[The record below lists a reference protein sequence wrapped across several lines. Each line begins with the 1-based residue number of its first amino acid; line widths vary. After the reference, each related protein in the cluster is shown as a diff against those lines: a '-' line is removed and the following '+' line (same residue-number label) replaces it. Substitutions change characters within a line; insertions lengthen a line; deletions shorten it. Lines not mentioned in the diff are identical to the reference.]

1 MNKMKQI
8 DTLKIFQD
16 SEIFAQWSEEH
27 DAAFSLTTEASAII
41 LRFSEINQFSVCLD
55 ENNDLQCLHWKKPEL
70 TRVPCTLEDL
80 LSVVSHWII
89 DYIKSEEITTED
101 RAEAVRN
108 MAVINR
114 LIDENS
120 CHDGYPIGQP
130 TVADLIDL
138 LSKFPANYQVDFC
151 RTDGYLYL
159 FASEQCV
166 TFDSECYL

>member
-1 MNKMKQI
+1 MYKMKQI
-8 DTLKIFQD
+8 DTLRIFQD
-16 SEIFAQWSEEH
+16 PEIFAQWTEAH
-27 DAAFSLTTEASAII
+27 DDAFPLTTEAAAII

-55 ENNDLQCLHWKKPEL
+55 EYNNLQCLHWKKPEL

-89 DYIKSEEITTED
+89 DYIKSEEITAES
-101 RAEAVRN
+101 RYEAVCN

-114 LIDENS
+114 LIEENS
-120 CHDGYPIGQP
+120 CHDGYPIGKP

-138 LSKFPANYQVDFC
+138 LSKFPADYHVEFC
-151 RTDGYLYL
+151 GTDGYLYL